1 MSRGRHRLTLWARW
15 KRRRKLPESF
25 PIIGLLFAFLIGITV
40 FGFVVTPS
48 QEGSRPHVGVTPTL
62 GTPDESGLVG
72 S

>member
-25 PIIGLLFAFLIGITV
+25 PIIGLLFAFLIGITA
-40 FGFVVTPS
+40 FGFIVTPS
-48 QEGSRPHVGVTPTL
+48 QEGSDADRVRPSI
-62 GTPDESGLVG
+62 GTPSDSGLVG